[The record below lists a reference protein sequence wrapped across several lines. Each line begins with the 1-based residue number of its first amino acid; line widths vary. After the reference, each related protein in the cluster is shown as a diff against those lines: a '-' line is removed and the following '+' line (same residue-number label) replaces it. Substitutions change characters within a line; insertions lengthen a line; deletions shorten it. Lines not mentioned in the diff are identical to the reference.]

1 MSSKLLQ
8 TVFLQSRLHPDL
20 VDYFDLAGYCDCE
33 PSYAQIRS
41 RLQYLL
47 DSYLSP
53 HILSQ
58 RLIDLPQQFTQP
70 QPRPWETINW
80 QAINP
85 DQIIGID
92 PQLFLSVIAASVEI
106 EAPIRAYS
114 QLSRQYLAE
123 IHPAMTHFLGGCY
136 NNEGKLIEMGV
147 WEKEERQHAPAFRKI
162 YRQLTG
168 EDSAPQPNSIV
179 QLPSSG
185 SPVTDAYRHSL
196 RRMTTEWSAVAVYLW
211 LMAHSTGALQQ
222 AIAQPLQDEV
232 NHLAKFWGISRW
244 GFQDTLSH
252 RCTGMVMQS
261 AHMFDHHRGDRTA
274 GSQVFSLRNLG
285 YGPELGFAYWQVLR
299 RLCRWH
305 QHLSQGMLQELFGER
320 PQLAAASVG

>member
-8 TVFLQSRLHPDL
+8 AVFLQSQIHPNNPD
-20 VDYFDLAGYCDCE
+20 DFDLAGYCDGD
-33 PSYAQIRS
+33 PSYFQIRA
-41 RLQYLL
+41 RLCHLIDAYLA
-47 DSYLSP
+47 P
-53 HILSQ
+53 NILNQ
-58 RLIDLPQQFTQP
+58 HLIDLPQQFTQP
-70 QPRPWETINW
+70 RPRPWQAIDW
-80 QAINP
+80 QAIHP
-85 DQIIGID
+85 EQIIGIN

-179 QLPSSG
+179 TLPSSG
-185 SPVTDAYRHSL
+185 NLVADAYRHSL

-244 GFQDTLSH
+244 GFQDALSH
-252 RCTGMVMQS
+252 RCAGMVMQFV
-261 AHMFDHHRGDRTA
+261 HMFEHHRGDRTA
-274 GSQVFSLRNLG
+274 GQRVFSLRNLG
-285 YGPELGFAYWQVLR
+285 YGPELGAAYWQVLQ
-299 RLCRWH
+299 RLCCWH
-305 QHLSQGMLQELFGER
+305 GQLSQGMLHELFGER
-320 PQLAAASVG
+320 PRLETAVVN